1 MKFWWVNH
9 KKTFKHEFGGGY
21 IWSPKKNTNGAR
33 NPFYDNM
40 REVQIG
46 DVVISFASEVRGIGV
61 VTASAITYDKPNFG
75 KAGENWDKEGWL
87 VEVNFAEL
95 QNPFKP
101 RDHLDILGDAVAYQK
116 GPLKANGDGRERYL
130 CEVSSSLIEKLF
142 VVMGSDFD
150 NTLALAGGNILEL
163 DHEGNQIQSEI
174 EKRIDIGI
182 LEVHQLVKARRGQGI
197 FKMRVKEI
205 EKSCRITG
213 LEIQQHLIASH
224 IKPWAMS
231 SDEEKIDGSN
241 GLLLSPHVDH
251 LFDNGYLS
259 FKGNGE
265 VVFSNKLQYRV
276 LSAWHIDPEINAGKF
291 NKKQASYLEF
301 HRDVILKN
309 AS

>member
-1 MKFWWVNH
+1 
-9 KKTFKHEFGGGY
+9 
-21 IWSPKKNTNGAR
+21 
-33 NPFYDNM
+33 
-40 REVQIG
+40 
-46 DVVISFASEVRGIGV
+46 
-61 VTASAITYDKPNFG
+61 
-75 KAGENWDKEGWL
+75 
-87 VEVNFAEL
+87 
-95 QNPFKP
+95 
-101 RDHLDILGDAVAYQK
+101 
-116 GPLKANGDGRERYL
+116 
-130 CEVSSSLIEKLF
+130 
-142 VVMGSDFD
+142 MGSDFD

-174 EKRIDIGI
+174 EKRLDIGI

-197 FKMRVKEI
+197 FKMRVKKN

-224 IKPWAMS
+224 IKPWAKS

-291 NKKQASYLEF
+291 NKKQASYLE
-301 HRDVILKN
+301 
-309 AS
+309 